1 MLSTKLRTTIATLAT
16 AFTVLVA
23 IGPLE
28 PAAQAQIFR
37 PDVMKRHREICE
49 NYKIAYDS
57 QVAGA
62 IQIDGN
68 PDGENQSDED
78 AAASDQQANQTRA
91 NAQKA
96 GCGWAA

>member
-1 MLSTKLRTTIATLAT
+1 MFSSKVRTTVAALAT
-16 AFTVLVA
+16 AFTVALAPGALAPV
-23 IGPLE
+23 
-28 PAAQAQIFR
+28 AQAQIFR
-37 PDVMKRHREICE
+37 PDVMKKKREICE

-91 NAQKA
+91 NAQQA